1 MSRPRAEALDRQV
14 ADPSFDAIRY
24 DVSDRIAT
32 ITLDRPDALNSL
44 TVPLKR
50 ELLTALGAAARDPD
64 VRAVIL
70 TGAGRAFC
78 AGQDL
83 RERLEPDAAP
93 LAIEVRERYN
103 PIVRAMVEL
112 DKPIIGA
119 INGVAAGA
127 GASLAF
133 ACDLRIASDD
143 ASFVLGFGRVGLVPD
158 SGATWFLP
166 RLVGGSKAAE
176 LALTNEPLTA
186 AAAERLGLV
195 GRVVP
200 AAELQAAAGE
210 IAARLAVSAPR
221 ALALTKRALRR
232 ALESSLEET
241 LEYEADLQGVAG
253 RTRDHAEGI
262 AAFIEKRQPKF
273 EGE

>member
-1 MSRPRAEALDRQV
+1 VAEVSSEAL
-14 ADPSFDAIRY
+14 RY
-24 DVSDRIAT
+24 EVSERVAT
-32 ITLDRPDALNSL
+32 ITLDRPEALNSL
-44 TVPLKR
+44 TIPLKR
-50 ELLTALGAAARDPD
+50 ELLSALEAAARDRD
-64 VRAVIL
+64 VRVVVM

-93 LAIEVRERYN
+93 LEVEVRERYN

-112 DKPIIGA
+112 DKPVIGA

-133 ACDLRIASDD
+133 ACDLRIAAED

-158 SGATWFLP
+158 SGASWLLP
-166 RLVGGSKAAE
+166 RLVGASRATE
-176 LALTNEPLTA
+176 LALTNDPLSA
-186 AAAERLGLV
+186 ADAARIGLV
-195 GRVVP
+195 AKVVP
-200 AAELQAAAGE
+200 SGELQAAARDM
-210 IAARLAVSAPR
+210 AARLSAAAPR
-221 ALALTKRALRR
+221 ALALTKRAIRR
-232 ALESSLEET
+232 ALESSLEEA

-262 AAFIEKRQPKF
+262 AAFVEKRAPSF
-273 EGE
+273 TGE